1 MVPAKEG
8 ILLSL
13 QAWLLLLSSTLPHK
27 APAMHSHCLDCSGLY
42 LSPVPTYPIL
52 TTGSTPSVQL
62 QPSIHFSPGFLLP
75 SLPA

>member
-1 MVPAKEG
+1 MVSEKKV

-13 QAWLLLLSSTLPHK
+13 QTLLLLLSSTLPHK
-27 APAMHSHCLDCSGLY
+27 APAMHSHFPDSAGFY

-62 QPSIHFSPGFLLP
+62 QPPIHFSPGFLLP